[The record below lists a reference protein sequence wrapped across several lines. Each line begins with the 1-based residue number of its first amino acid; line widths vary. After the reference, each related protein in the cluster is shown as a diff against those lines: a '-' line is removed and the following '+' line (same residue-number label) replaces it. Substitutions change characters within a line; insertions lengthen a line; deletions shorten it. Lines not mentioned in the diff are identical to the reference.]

1 MFICP
6 NKTIACLRP
15 FFVRQPRRF
24 YFEAADFLW
33 KVLSDAGEL
42 PEALTELEGKERS
55 GWYGGRS
62 SSFKF

>member
-55 GWYGGRS
+55 G
-62 SSFKF
+62 